1 MVSNAS
7 DDLPDP
13 DTPVIT
19 VNFSWGIE
27 SEMFLRLWTRA
38 PWIRIKS
45 STGVS
50 IIRLRGGAPDPPCR
64 LSFSDGASAAFA
76 CCWLAARRAPPR
88 GSYRSPDREGVA
100 FRFLDRFLFRYL
112 ILPPRPPRNGRFEN
126 PRQQPAR

>member
-50 IIRLRGGAPDPPCR
+50 IIRLRSRGVIEVKTP
-64 LSFSDGASAAFA
+64 ASG
-76 CCWLAARRAPPR
+76 RGKHAPPMQVNDLWWR
-88 GSYRSPDREGVA
+88 RRFRLGARILSQVLRERSLQCIYNVRTEMYSGCIHKGD
-100 FRFLDRFLFRYL
+100 
-112 ILPPRPPRNGRFEN
+112 
-126 PRQQPAR
+126 

>member
-19 VNFSWGIE
+19 VSFSWGIE

-45 STGVS
+45 STGDS
-50 IIRLRGGAPDPPCR
+50 IIRLRSRGVIEVKPP
-64 LSFSDGASAAFA
+64 ASGRGQ
-76 CCWLAARRAPPR
+76 LKHAPPMQVNDLWWR
-88 GSYRSPDREGVA
+88 RRFRLRARNVFTTCAQKCIVDVYTREATHGWHGEKGRRSTW
-100 FRFLDRFLFRYL
+100 
-112 ILPPRPPRNGRFEN
+112 
-126 PRQQPAR
+126 

>member
-45 STGVS
+45 STGDS
-50 IIRLRGGAPDPPCR
+50 IIRLR
-64 LSFSDGASAAFA
+64 STAS
-76 CCWLAARRAPPR
+76 RDRA
-88 GSYRSPDREGVA
+88 
-100 FRFLDRFLFRYL
+100 
-112 ILPPRPPRNGRFEN
+112 IPRPPDAGRIPGSWNLVTVRPAAGEVRFHCVAAICDCLFWGLAVRDAT
-126 PRQQPAR
+126 RQVGIFDQVSAAILFGE

>member
-19 VNFSWGIE
+19 VSFSWGIE

-45 STGVS
+45 STGVL
-50 IIRLRGGAPDPPCR
+50 IIRLRSRGVIEVKTP
-64 LSFSDGASAAFA
+64 ASGRGK
-76 CCWLAARRAPPR
+76 LKHAPPMQVNDLWWQAVLR
-88 GSYRSPDREGVA
+88 GSLQCIY
-100 FRFLDRFLFRYL
+100 
-112 ILPPRPPRNGRFEN
+112 NGRTGIYG
-126 PRQQPAR
+126 R

>member
-19 VNFSWGIE
+19 VSFSWGIE

-45 STGVS
+45 STGDS
-50 IIRLRGGAPDPPCR
+50 IIRLRRRAPAPTCR
-64 LSFSDGASAAFA
+64 LSFSDGASAAFT
-76 CCWLAARRAPPR
+76 CCLALAESL
-88 GSYRSPDREGVA
+88 GNHGRSEEHTSE
-100 FRFLDRFLFRYL
+100 L
-112 ILPPRPPRNGRFEN
+112 
-126 PRQQPAR
+126 QP